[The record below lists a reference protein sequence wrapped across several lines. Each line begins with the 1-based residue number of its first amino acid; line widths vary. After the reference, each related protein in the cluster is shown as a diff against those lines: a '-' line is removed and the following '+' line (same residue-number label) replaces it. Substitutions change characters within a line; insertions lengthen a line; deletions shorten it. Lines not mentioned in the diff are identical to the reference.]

1 MGEDFDETKEAKA
14 NKAVIEGKL
23 AGMVHDE
30 NMQELIVKE
39 TSTETTART
48 KATEFA
54 TLVNDS
60 TTALYP
66 RCETEHT
73 WRSIMTNLL
82 DIKVKSN
89 SIDTS
94 LAMNLKYLHDVLP
107 DGNILPK
114 SIDEA
119 RKLLRPLYMAAEKEA
134 PSAMFCWLPQVIYAS

>member
-1 MGEDFDETKEAKA
+1 MTWTSHGEAYEEAEHDEEQEWLMDGHAEQSDSDEEDDLGEDFDETKEAKA

-54 TLVNDS
+54 TLMNDS
-60 TTALYP
+60 TIPLYT

-73 WRSIMTNLL
+73 
-82 DIKVKSN
+82 
-89 SIDTS
+89 
-94 LAMNLKYLHDVLP
+94 
-107 DGNILPK
+107 
-114 SIDEA
+114 
-119 RKLLRPLYMAAEKEA
+119 
-134 PSAMFCWLPQVIYAS
+134 